1 MLVRAPALRLLP
13 LTAALLVGIALAGC
27 TTPNMGFSTTR
38 TQGYVLNDDLLAQI
52 RPGQSK
58 ELVTTVL
65 GTPQTTSSFSG
76 ESAFYYVQTIVDQ
89 TAFGLRTIRDRK
101 VVAVYFGP
109 NNKVTDKAVYGLQD
123 GRLFTI
129 ESRRTP
135 SFGED
140 RNFLESLLSSI

>member
-1 MLVRAPALRLLP
+1 MFVRAPSLRLLP
-13 LTAALLVGIALAGC
+13 FAAALLLGAALAGC
-27 TTPNMGFSTTR
+27 TTPNMGFSQTR
-38 TQGYVLNDDLLAQI
+38 TQGYVLSDDLLAQV

-58 ELVTTVL
+58 ELVVTVL

-89 TAFGLRTIRDRK
+89 TAFGLKTIKDRK

-123 GRLFTI
+123 GR
-129 ESRRTP
+129 
-135 SFGED
+135 
-140 RNFLESLLSSI
+140 